1 MYFIYRKKKTG
12 KERRDGVREKER
24 KEMKGKEEGGRGWG
38 EGERERSQLE
48 QRKMQQRNENIERM
62 EKKSTE
68 RED

>member
-1 MYFIYRKKKTG
+1 MCILYIEKKKTG

-48 QRKMQQRNENIERM
+48 QRKMQQ
-62 EKKSTE
+62 KK
-68 RED
+68 